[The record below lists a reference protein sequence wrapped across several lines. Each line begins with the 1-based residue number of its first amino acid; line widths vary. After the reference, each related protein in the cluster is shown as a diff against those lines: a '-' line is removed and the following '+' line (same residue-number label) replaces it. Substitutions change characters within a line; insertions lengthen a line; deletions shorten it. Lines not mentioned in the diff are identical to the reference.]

1 LTIRNFSKERYI
13 SEEWLER
20 EWQRVWKRSW
30 QVAAPLSDL
39 RVPGDFAVC
48 DLGPESIL
56 LTRAGD
62 GDIRAFYNVC
72 QHRGV
77 RLVDDYTGH
86 TENFRCRYHSW
97 RYANDGQLLHAP
109 APEGFP
115 DGLPCERVSLTPV
128 RCEQALGFAWIALDP
143 GIESLADYL
152 ADMLPL
158 MAHYEFENMTLVQDQ
173 TVTVNCNWK
182 AVLDNFG
189 ELYHVPYLHPQ
200 HRRFVD
206 CTRAVNECYPGGHTR
221 VWVPGGTTDSLFATP
236 PQATD
241 ILAMQ
246 LNALGIDPTDYEGR
260 VADIQDAIRV
270 GKRALQDEQPY
281 YANFTDEELSDVIQT
296 NVFPNAI
303 FSYQPEMLWLMRVR
317 PHASDPDQSYLDK
330 LSFERFVG
338 EDARRF
344 LDVTT
349 EKSAAAGSAERPAR
363 DVFSY
368 ADVIAGRKSMT
379 DTIDQDLSLLAHAQQ
394 GMHSDGFA
402 GVWLNEI
409 EARVSHFHAQ
419 IDLLLVCE
427 DDNCPSVPG
436 NPTG

>member
-1 LTIRNFSKERYI
+1 MTIRNFSKDRYV
-13 SEEWLER
+13 SEDWLER
-20 EWQRVWKRSW
+20 EWQQVWKRSW

-39 RVPGDFAVC
+39 RAPGDFTVC
-48 DLGPESIL
+48 DLGPESVL
-56 LTRAGD
+56 LTHTAD

-77 RLVDDYTGH
+77 RLVDNHVGRA
-86 TENFRCRYHSW
+86 ENFRCRYHSW
-97 RYANDGQLLHAP
+97 RYASDGQLIHP
-109 APEGFP
+109 PSPQGFP
-115 DGLPCERVSLTPV
+115 HGLPCEQVSLTPV
-128 RCEQALGFAWIALDP
+128 RCEQALGFAWITLEP
-143 GIESLADYL
+143 GGEPLQDYL
-152 ADMLPL
+152 ADVLPL

-173 TVTVNCNWK
+173 TVAVNCNWK
-182 AVLDNFG
+182 AVMDNFG

-206 CTRAVNECYPGGHTR
+206 CTGASSECYPGGHTR

-236 PQATD
+236 QEATD
-241 ILAMQ
+241 ILTMQ
-246 LNALGIDPTDYEGR
+246 LQALGVDPAEYEGR
-260 VADIQDAIRV
+260 VADIQGAIRT

-317 PHASDPDQSYLDK
+317 PHATDPNQSYLDK
-330 LSFERFVG
+330 LSFERRLG

-344 LDVTT
+344 LEVTT
-349 EKSAAAGSAERPAR
+349 ENDDIAGSAERPAR
-363 DVFSY
+363 DVFNY

-402 GVWLNEI
+402 GVWLNEA
-409 EARVSHFHAQ
+409 EVRVSHFHAQ
-419 IDLLLVCE
+419 LDLLLGDEGGC
-427 DDNCPSVPG
+427 G
-436 NPTG
+436 